1 MCGAPKITP
10 PPPPPAAPMLLEQ
23 AAPESAASAT
33 SETKRKRQGLA
44 RYKIDTSSTSTG
56 PATKLGGIPTKT
68 GV

>member
-1 MCGAPKITP
+1 
-10 PPPPPAAPMLLEQ
+10 MLLEQ

-44 RYKIDTSSTSTG
+44 RYKIDTSSMSTG

>member
-1 MCGAPKITP
+1 MCSAPKITP

-23 AAPESAASAT
+23 AAPESAASVT

-44 RYKIDTSSTSTG
+44 RYKIDTSSTG

>member
-1 MCGAPKITP
+1 MCSAPKITP
-10 PPPPPAAPMLLEQ
+10 PPPPPSAPMVLEQ
-23 AAPESAASAT
+23 AAPESAAGKT

-44 RYKIDTSSTSTG
+44 RYKIDTTPTASG